1 MLKRIF
7 SQNNIIRSD
16 FMTDKI
22 LQEIAREYEK
32 LDNVYSVVLSGS
44 RTSNQNDE
52 LSDYDIYIYS
62 DGEIPVDFRTQ
73 LAGKYAKDS
82 EIDNR
87 YFETGDEWTLNN
99 GTGLDFMFRSIDWIQ
114 QQIKNVYDD
123 CNASNGY
130 STCFLHN
137 VYTSQILFDKDGWF
151 KNLQNKISGP
161 YPKKLKENI
170 IKRNLMLLCDKKCAS
185 YLEQIKFAVKRDDP
199 VGINHRIAAFLASY
213 FDIIFAL
220 NEIYHPGEK
229 RLIKYAKAHCKIL
242 PENFEKNLRTLL
254 DSKADKKL
262 EILNNIISELK
273 KILP

>member
-1 MLKRIF
+1 
-7 SQNNIIRSD
+7 
-16 FMTDKI
+16 MTDKI

-87 YFETGDEWTLNN
+87 YFETGDEWTLND

-123 CNASNGY
+123 YNASNGY

-161 YPKKLKENI
+161 YPEKLKENI
-170 IKRNLMLLCDKKCAS
+170 IKRNLMLLCDKKGAS

-199 VGINHRIAAFLASY
+199 VSINHRIAAFLASY

-229 RLIKYAKAHCKIL
+229 RLIKYAKTHCKIL
-242 PENFEKNLRTLL
+242 PENFETNLRTLL
-254 DSKADKKL
+254 NSKTDKKL
-262 EILNNIISELK
+262 EILNGITSELK